1 MTTPFTMVEEFRTPQ
16 IDIDNMLQLLQVFGA
31 KDTEAL
37 NMLSL
42 QPSSS
47 SPTLLPQETT
57 SPNQLD

>member
-1 MTTPFTMVEEFRTPQ
+1 MVEEFRTPQ